1 MTHQVLYFPLDD
13 IKFTLGKAIEASR
26 HKCFHDPDLSK
37 WEGAIHG
44 TMTSAWQSLVSQVSG
59 VWTAYLAALDT
70 GVHAA
75 HDIMI
80 QVWVANTDVH

>member
-1 MTHQVLYFPLDD
+1 MIQMLD
-13 IKFTLGKAIEASR
+13 SQ
-26 HKCFHDPDLSK
+26 HLSK

-44 TMTSAWQSLVSQVSG
+44 AMTSEWQSLVSQVSG

-75 HDIMI
+75 HDTMM